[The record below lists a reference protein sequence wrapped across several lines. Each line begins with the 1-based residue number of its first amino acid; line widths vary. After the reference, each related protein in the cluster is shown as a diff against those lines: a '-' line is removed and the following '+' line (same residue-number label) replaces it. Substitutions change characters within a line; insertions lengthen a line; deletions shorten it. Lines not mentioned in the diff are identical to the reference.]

1 MKHIFFIDSHS
12 RIVLQNKKGYTKIK
26 KREKR
31 QIVDFFNFREI
42 MLSFRLKFLKISRG
56 QNFANRGVPKISRGQ
71 NFAKM
76 AKIRENREN

>member
-1 MKHIFFIDSHS
+1 MY
-12 RIVLQNKKGYTKIK
+12 KKEYEKIK
-26 KREKR
+26 NRENR
-31 QIVDFFNFREI
+31 QIGDFFNFREI
-42 MLSFRLKFLKISRG
+42 LLFSRLKFPKISRG